1 LESASLL
8 EAQAGE
14 STATETDARLG
25 AIARLALAAAGVS
38 DPAGC
43 AEDPGEFPGQFS
55 QPRLRLPGLPGLCYC
70 ERIAAQAVS
79 ISPGYLTEVLKK
91 YAEMDETMATGR
103 LWVFDSNLTT
113 LASSVTPTSDYVSTR
128 PRTASHRSFHIN
140 NGSSEK
146 LASLRTGMATAYINR
161 IAN

>member
-38 DPAGC
+38 IRLDAQKIPENFLDSFRNRDC
-43 AEDPGEFPGQFS
+43 ASLDCQACG
-55 QPRLRLPGLPGLCYC
+55 YC

-103 LWVFDSNLTT
+103 LWGV
-113 LASSVTPTSDYVSTR
+113 
-128 PRTASHRSFHIN
+128 
-140 NGSSEK
+140 
-146 LASLRTGMATAYINR
+146 
-161 IAN
+161 

>member
-43 AEDPGEFPGQFS
+43 TEDPGEFPGQFS
-55 QPRLRLPGLPGLCYC
+55 QPRLRLPGLPGL
-70 ERIAAQAVS
+70 
-79 ISPGYLTEVLKK
+79 
-91 YAEMDETMATGR
+91 R
-103 LWVFDSNLTT
+103 LLRADYRAGSFD
-113 LASSVTPTSDYVSTR
+113 LARV
-128 PRTASHRSFHIN
+128 SHRGIEKIRG
-140 NGSSEK
+140 NG
-146 LASLRTGMATAYINR
+146 RDHGNR
-161 IAN
+161 KALGCLTLT